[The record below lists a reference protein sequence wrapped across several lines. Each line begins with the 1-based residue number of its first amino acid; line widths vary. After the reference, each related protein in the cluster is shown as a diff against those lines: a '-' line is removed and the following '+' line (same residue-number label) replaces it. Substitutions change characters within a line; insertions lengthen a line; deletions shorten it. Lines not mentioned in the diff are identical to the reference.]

1 MAEQFEDRSERLA
14 QYMLEQSATVR
25 NAAAHFGISKST
37 VHKDLTTTLKQRNR
51 ALYIGVKELLEQ
63 NKAERHFRGGEAT
76 RLKYLERKKKQGDRT
91 AES

>member
-37 VHKDLTTTLKQRNR
+37 VH
-51 ALYIGVKELLEQ
+51 
-63 NKAERHFRGGEAT
+63 
-76 RLKYLERKKKQGDRT
+76 
-91 AES
+91 